1 MEVITNDEEL
11 DEAERVIY
19 RLESEVHNYNNGFSR
34 MCAVM
39 NIISLGCDMCNYS
52 CYYDRDICGCTIP
65 IEGLK

>member
-19 RLESEVHNYNNGFSR
+19 RLKSEIHNYNTGFCR

-39 NIISLGCDMCNYS
+39 NIISLYCSMCDYC
-52 CYYDRDICGCTIP
+52 CYYGDNICGCTIP
-65 IEGLK
+65 LDGLK